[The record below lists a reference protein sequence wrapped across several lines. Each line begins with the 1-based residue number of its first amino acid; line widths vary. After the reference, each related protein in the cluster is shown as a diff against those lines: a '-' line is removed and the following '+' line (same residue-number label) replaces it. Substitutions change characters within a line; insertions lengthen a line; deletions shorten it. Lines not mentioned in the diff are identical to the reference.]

1 MVEILIG
8 KMKSKHTVDYRVIF
22 TRLLRNK
29 QWYFYLLILL
39 LLSACSDTV
48 WNNPYGE
55 STDNT
60 YYSSFTERPKHLDPA
75 RSYSSN
81 EYAIL
86 GQIYEPVLQYHYLKR
101 PYQLTPLTAR
111 QMPTLSY
118 IDAEGYLSN
127 EQNATYIVYDIEINP
142 GILFQ
147 PHPAFASSGD
157 GYLYHALSD
166 EQLTEIERLKD
177 FRERATR
184 ELKASDYVYQIK
196 RLADP
201 ALHSPIASVLAQ
213 YIVGFPEFKTR
224 IENLRKD
231 LTREAWLDLR
241 NEQMAGVE
249 LIDDYRYRITVSK
262 DYPQFIYW
270 LAMPFFAAM
279 PWEAD
284 RFYHQPALKE
294 RNITLDWFPIGT
306 GAFMMTENN
315 PNLRMILE
323 RNPNFRADYYP
334 TEGDIGDQE
343 QGLLVDANRQLPF
356 IDRVVYSLEK
366 ESIPYW
372 NKFLQGYYDSS
383 GISTDSFDQ
392 AIQIGKQGELDLTN
406 YMMDKGIRLSVSYQL
421 TTIYVGFNMLDPI
434 IGGDGERARKLRRAI
449 SIAIDMEEYISIFLN
464 GRGLPAQSPL
474 PPGIFGNVPGAEGI
488 NPYVYDW
495 VDGQA
500 RRKPISEAKRLLAE
514 AGYQDGIDQQT
525 QKPLVIHFDSV
536 GAGPDAKAWL
546 NWLRKQFD
554 NLGVQLVIR
563 NTDYNRFQDKMRKG
577 TAQLFRWGWNADYP
591 DPENFFFLFYGPNA
605 KVSNQGANSSNY
617 QNPLFDEMF
626 ERMRSLPNGAE
637 RQALIDQM
645 LELLRYDAPWIWGFH
660 PKSFALYH
668 DWLGNVKPNQL
679 AHNGLKYININ
690 GELRAQNRIQWNQP
704 KLEPIFIFLLLL
716 FIAILPAV
724 YIYKKRQRAV
734 AL

>member
-1 MVEILIG
+1 MRITAV
-8 KMKSKHTVDYRVIF
+8 
-22 TRLLRNK
+22 LLA
-29 QWYFYLLILL
+29 L
-39 LLSACSDTV
+39 LLSACGGEV
-48 WNNPYGE
+48 WNNPYKP
-55 STDNT
+55 SDDNT
-60 YYSSFTERPKHLDPA
+60 FYSSFTERPKHLDPA

-101 PYQLTPLTAR
+101 PYQLIPLTAR
-111 QMPTLSY
+111 QMPTLFY
-118 IDAEGYLSN
+118 VDAEGN
-127 EQNATYIVYDIEINP
+127 RTDEENAMYIVYDIEIEP

-147 PHPAFASSGD
+147 PHPAFVTSAD
-157 GYLYHALSD
+157 GYLYHAMSA
-166 EQLTEIERLKD
+166 EQLAEIARLAD
-177 FRERATR
+177 FSEQATR
-184 ELKASDYVYQIK
+184 ELKASDYAYQIK

-201 ALHSPIASVLAQ
+201 ALHSPIASILAQ
-213 YIVGFPEFKTR
+213 YIVGFSEFRER
-224 IENLRKD
+224 IATVRKESTD
-231 LTREAWLDLR
+231 KAWLDLR
-241 NEQMAGVE
+241 DEQMAGVE
-249 LIDDYRYRITVSK
+249 VVDDYRYRITVSS

-270 LAMPFFAAM
+270 LAMPFFSAM

-284 RFYHQPALKE
+284 RFYNQQALQK

-315 PNLRMILE
+315 PNLRMVLK

-334 TEGDIGDQE
+334 AEGDAEDAAN
-343 QGLLVDANRQLPF
+343 GLLIDAGKQLPF
-356 IDRVVYSLEK
+356 IDKVVYSLEK

-392 AIQIGKQGELDLTN
+392 AIQIGQQGELDLTDF
-406 YMMDKGIRLSVSYQL
+406 MSDRGISLSVAYQL
-421 TTIYVGFNMLDPI
+421 STIYIGFNMLDPI
-434 IGGDGERARKLRRAI
+434 IGGSDERARKLRRAL

-464 GRGLPAQSPL
+464 GRGVPAQSPL
-474 PPGIFGNVPGAEGI
+474 PLGIFGSREGGDGI

-495 VDGQA
+495 VDGQT
-500 RRKPISEAKRLLAE
+500 RRKPMSEAKRLLAE
-514 AGYQDGIDQQT
+514 AGYKDGIDQQT
-525 QKPLVIHFDSV
+525 LKPLIIHFDSV

-617 QNPLFDEMF
+617 QNPEFDAMF
-626 ERMRSLPNGAE
+626 ERMRSLPNGDQ

-660 PKSFALYH
+660 PKSFSLYH

-679 AHNGLKYININ
+679 AHNSLKYININ
-690 GELRAQNRIQWNQP
+690 SELREQKREEWNQP
-704 KLEPIFIFLLLL
+704 LLKPILIFVLVL
-716 FIAILPAV
+716 FVFVLPAV
-724 YIYKKRQRAV
+724 YIYRKHRRAV

>member
-1 MVEILIG
+1 
-8 KMKSKHTVDYRVIF
+8 MKHEDIANYAMIF
-22 TRLLRNK
+22 ARRLRGK
-29 QWYFYLLILL
+29 QWCFYPIILL
-39 LLSACSDTV
+39 LLSACGDAV
-48 WNNPYGE
+48 WNNPYGD

-60 YYSSFTERPKHLDPA
+60 YYSSFTERPKHLDPVRA
-75 RSYSSN
+75 YSSN

-101 PYQLTPLTAR
+101 PYQLIPLTADR
-111 QMPTLSY
+111 MPTLSY
-118 IDAEGYLSN
+118 VDAEGYRTD
-127 EQNATYIVYDIEINP
+127 EENATYIVYDIEINP

-147 PHPAFASSGD
+147 PHPAFVASGD
-157 GYLYHALSD
+157 DYLYHAMSD
-166 EQLTEIERLKD
+166 EQLTEIERLAD
-177 FRERATR
+177 FSEQATR
-184 ELKASDYVYQIK
+184 ELKAADYVYQIK

-201 ALHSPIASVLAQ
+201 ARYSPIASILAQ
-213 YIVGFPEFKTR
+213 YIVGFPEFRAR
-224 IENLRKD
+224 IASLRED
-231 LTREAWLDLR
+231 LARDAWLDLR

-315 PNLRMILE
+315 PNLRMTLV

-334 TEGDIGDQE
+334 TEGDIGDRE
-343 QGLLVDANRQLPF
+343 QGLLVDANKQLPF
-356 IDRVVYSLEK
+356 IDKVVYSLEK

-392 AIQIGKQGELDLTN
+392 AIQIGKQGELDLTDF
-406 YMMDKGIRLSVSYQL
+406 MIDKGIRLSVSYQL
-421 TTIYVGFNMLDPI
+421 STYYTGFNMLDPI
-434 IGGDGERARKLRRAI
+434 VGGSDERARKLRQAL
-449 SIAIDMEEYISIFLN
+449 SIAINMEEYISIFLN
-464 GRGLPAQSPL
+464 GRGLAAQGPL
-474 PPGIFGNVPGAEGI
+474 PPGMFGNVSGAEGI

-500 RRKPISEAKRLLAE
+500 RRKPVSEAKRLLAE
-514 AGYQDGIDQQT
+514 AGYKDGIDQQT
-525 QKPLVIHFDSV
+525 QKPLVINFDTV
-536 GAGPDAKAWL
+536 GTGPDAKAFL
-546 NWLRKQFD
+546 NWTRKQFD

-563 NTDYNRFQDKMRKG
+563 NTDYNRFQDKLNKG
-577 TAQLFRWGWNADYP
+577 TTQVFRLGWNADYP
-591 DPENFFFLFYGPNA
+591 DPENFFFLFYGPNG
-605 KVSNQGANSSNY
+605 KVSNQGANYSNY
-617 QNPLFDEMF
+617 QNSLFDEMF

-637 RQALIDQM
+637 RQTLIDEM
-645 LELLRYDAPWIWGFH
+645 LELLRYDAPWIWGIH

-679 AHNGLKYININ
+679 AHNRLKYFNIN
-690 GELRAQNRIQWNQP
+690 SELRAQNQVQWNQP
-704 KLEPIFIFLLLL
+704 ELEPILIFLLVL
-716 FIAILPAV
+716 FIAVLPAV

>member
-1 MVEILIG
+1 MKKQRHIGNIRVSAQILHG
-8 KMKSKHTVDYRVIF
+8 MR
-22 TRLLRNK
+22 
-29 QWYFYLLILL
+29 WYFYPVILL
-39 LLSACSDTV
+39 LLSASGEAV
-48 WNNPYGE
+48 WNNPYKQ
-55 STDNT
+55 SADNT
-60 YYSSFTERPKHLDPA
+60 FYSSFTERPKHLDPA
-75 RSYSSN
+75 RAYSSN

-101 PYQLTPLTAR
+101 PYQLIPLTASR
-111 QMPTLSY
+111 MPTLFY
-118 IDAEGYLSN
+118 VDAEGYPSD
-127 EQNATYIVYDIEINP
+127 EENATHIVYDIKIEP

-147 PHPAFASSGD
+147 PHPAFATSAD
-157 GYLYHALSD
+157 GYRDNYLYHAMSD
-166 EQLTEIERLKD
+166 EQLTEIERLAD
-177 FRERATR
+177 FKEQATR

-201 ALHSPIASVLAQ
+201 ALHSPIASILEQ
-213 YIVGFPEFKTR
+213 YIVGFSEFRERVATVR
-224 IENLRKD
+224 GD
-231 LTREAWLDLR
+231 LQGGGWLDLR
-241 NEQMAGVE
+241 DESMSGVD
-249 LIDDYRYRITVSK
+249 LVDDYHYRVTVSN

-284 RFYHQPALKE
+284 RFYHQAALKE

-323 RNPNFRADYYP
+323 RNPNFRDDYYP
-334 TEGDIGDQE
+334 VDGDPEDQDE
-343 QGLLVDANRQLPF
+343 GLLVDANKQLPF
-356 IDRVVYSLEK
+356 LDKVIYSLEK

-392 AIQIGKQGELDLTN
+392 AIQIGKQGELDLTGF
-406 YMMDKGIRLSVSYQL
+406 MIDKGIKLSVAYQL
-421 TTIYVGFNMLDPI
+421 STIYIGFNMLDPI
-434 IGGDGERARKLRRAI
+434 IGGTDERARKLRRAL
-449 SIAIDMEEYISIFLN
+449 SITIDMEEYISIFLN
-464 GRGLPAQSPL
+464 GRGLPAQGPL
-474 PPGIFGNVPGAEGI
+474 PPGIFGNKGGSEGI

-500 RRKPISEAKRLLAE
+500 RRKPLSEAKRLLAE
-514 AGYQDGIDQQT
+514 AGYQDGIDQRT

-554 NLGVQLVIR
+554 RLGVQLVIR

-617 QNPLFDEMF
+617 QNPAFDEMF
-626 ERMRSLPNGAE
+626 ERMRSLPNGDQ

-645 LELLRYDAPWIWGFH
+645 MELLRHDAPWIWGFH

-668 DWLGNVKPNQL
+668 DWLSNVKPNQL
-679 AHNGLKYININ
+679 AHNSLKYRNIDS
-690 GELRAQNRIQWNQP
+690 ELRAQKQEQWNQP
-704 KLEPIFIFLLLL
+704 QLKPILIFLLVL
-716 FIAILPAV
+716 FIFVLPAV
-724 YIYKKRQRAV
+724 YLYRKNQRAA

>member
-1 MVEILIG
+1 MRIIAV
-8 KMKSKHTVDYRVIF
+8 
-22 TRLLRNK
+22 LLA
-29 QWYFYLLILL
+29 L
-39 LLSACSDTV
+39 LLSACGEEV
-48 WNNPYGE
+48 WNNPYKP
-55 STDNT
+55 SDDNT
-60 YYSSFTERPKHLDPA
+60 FYSSFTERPKHLDPA

-101 PYQLTPLTAR
+101 PYQLIPLTAG
-111 QMPTLSY
+111 QMPTLFY
-118 IDAEGYLSN
+118 VDAEGNRTS
-127 EQNATYIVYDIEINP
+127 EENAMYIVYDIEIEP

-147 PHPAFASSGD
+147 PHPAFVTSAD
-157 GYLYHALSD
+157 GYLYHAMSA
-166 EQLTEIERLKD
+166 EQLAEIARLAD
-177 FRERATR
+177 FSEQATR
-184 ELKASDYVYQIK
+184 ELKASDYAYQIK

-201 ALHSPIASVLAQ
+201 ALHSPIASILAQ
-213 YIVGFPEFKTR
+213 YIVGFSEFRER
-224 IENLRKD
+224 IATVRKESTD
-231 LTREAWLDLR
+231 KAWLDLR
-241 NEQMAGVE
+241 DEQMAGVE
-249 LIDDYRYRITVSK
+249 VVDDYRYRITVSS

-270 LAMPFFAAM
+270 LAMPFFSAM

-284 RFYHQPALKE
+284 RFYNQQALQK

-315 PNLRMILE
+315 PNLRMVLE

-334 TEGDIGDQE
+334 AEGDAEDAAN
-343 QGLLVDANRQLPF
+343 GLLIDIGRQLPF
-356 IDRVVYSLEK
+356 IDKVVYSLEK

-392 AIQIGKQGELDLTN
+392 AIQIGQQGELDLTDF
-406 YMMDKGIRLSVSYQL
+406 MSDRGISLSVAYQL
-421 TTIYVGFNMLDPI
+421 STIYIGFNMLDPI
-434 IGGDGERARKLRRAI
+434 IGGSDERARKLRRAL

-464 GRGLPAQSPL
+464 GRGVPAQSPL
-474 PPGIFGNVPGAEGI
+474 PLGIFGSREGSDGI

-495 VDGQA
+495 VDGQT
-500 RRKPISEAKRLLAE
+500 RRKPMSEAKRLLAE
-514 AGYQDGIDQQT
+514 AGYKDGIDQQT
-525 QKPLVIHFDSV
+525 LKPLIIHFDSV

-617 QNPLFDEMF
+617 QNPEFDAMF
-626 ERMRSLPNGAE
+626 ERMRSLPNGDQ

-660 PKSFALYH
+660 PKSFSLYH

-679 AHNGLKYININ
+679 A
-690 GELRAQNRIQWNQP
+690 
-704 KLEPIFIFLLLL
+704 
-716 FIAILPAV
+716 
-724 YIYKKRQRAV
+724 
-734 AL
+734 